1 MKMLPTQ
8 VIEVESEELVVL
20 LGKTVTLFCA
30 DDIYTGKLEGV
41 NSNCVKLSSP
51 KIMKNPALWQMA
63 KLPRPRCMS
72 FLRWMRMEGYAP
84 SSRGRKLNQPKKE
97 NREAGIVR
105 RMQRMLE
112 SCQ

>member
-8 VIEVESEELVVL
+8 VIESEELVVL

-72 FLRWMRMEGYAP
+72 FLRWMRMAGYAP

-97 NREAGIVR
+97 NSIPA
-105 RMQRMLE
+105 
-112 SCQ
+112 